1 MASVWEITTSNAAF
15 KHHISADDESIF
27 SKNEDR
33 STRWVLWNNLAK
45 AYVGNSHTKES
56 LAAALEAAGI
66 DPSRRAETLTI
77 EEFARL
83 SDAL

>member
-1 MASVWEITTSNAAF
+1 M
-15 KHHISADDESIF
+15 D
-27 SKNEDR
+27 
-33 STRWVLWNNLAK
+33 NLAK

>member
-1 MASVWEITTSNAAF
+1 M
-15 KHHISADDESIF
+15 
-27 SKNEDR
+27 KNSFVQR
-33 STRWVLWNNLAK
+33 RKTLWNNLAK
-45 AYVGNSHTKES
+45 AYVGNGHTKKA
-56 LAAALEAAGI
+56 AAALEAAGI